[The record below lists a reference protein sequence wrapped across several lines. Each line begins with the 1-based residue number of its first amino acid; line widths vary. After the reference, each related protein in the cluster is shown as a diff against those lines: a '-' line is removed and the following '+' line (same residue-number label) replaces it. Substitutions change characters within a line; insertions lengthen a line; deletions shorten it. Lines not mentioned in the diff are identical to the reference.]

1 MLSSLLSVA
10 ALAVGV
16 SAATPKPPTLDYL
29 YSINISMTAPL
40 DIGATA
46 IGSRGILPITG
57 GTFWGPKLSGNVSA
71 GLDWGLTDS
80 KGTFSPDAVYVLT
93 TNDGARIMVTEKG
106 RAPNVNLVFETGS
119 ANYSWLNTAV
129 GYASGGPTAGGVS
142 LDVWQ
147 VSPEREEKTSEVG

>member
-1 MLSSLLSVA
+1 MLSLVTAA
-10 ALAVGV
+10 ALVASV
-16 SAATPKPPTLDYL
+16 SAATPKPPTLEYL
-29 YSINISMTAPL
+29 YSINITMTPPI
-40 DIGATA
+40 DIGPTA
-46 IGSRGILPITG
+46 IGDRGILPITG
-57 GTFWGPKLSGNVSA
+57 GTFWGPKLNGNVTA

-80 KGTFSPDAVYVLT
+80 KGVFSPDAVYVLE

-129 GYASGGPTAGGVS
+129 GYASGGPFPGGVS

-147 VSPEREEKTSEVG
+147 VSAPEYPN

>member
-1 MLSSLLSVA
+1 MLPTLFAVA
-10 ALAVGV
+10 GCTAVV
-16 SAATPKPPTLDYL
+16 SAATPKPPTLDFL

-40 DIGATA
+40 DIGTTA

-57 GTFWGPKLSGNVSA
+57 GTFAGPKLSGNVSA

-93 TNDGARIMVTEKG
+93 TTDGARIMVTERG
-106 RAPNVNLVFETGS
+106 RAPNMQLLFETGS
-119 ANYSWLNTAV
+119 SSYGWLNTAV
-129 GYASGGPTAGGVS
+129 AYASGGLTADGVS

-147 VSPEREEKTSEVG
+147 ISPPAA